1 MNNLDVAR
9 KGIRAFE
16 ANDHATVSSLI
27 TEDFTLSGAVPQ
39 TLGKQD
45 FLGFMHAMIT
55 AFPDFKFNET
65 FTEEGADKVVITQ
78 HITGTHT
85 GTLALPGMPPIPAT
99 GKKVAL
105 PEEKQV
111 FTFRDGKF
119 AKSEGHPV
127 PGGGVM
133 GILAQLGVQM
143 PG

>member
-1 MNNLDVAR
+1 MSNLDVAH

-16 ANDHATVSSLI
+16 ANDHAMVNSLI
-27 TEDFTLSGAVPQ
+27 ADDFTLSGAVPQ
-39 TLGKQD
+39 TLGKQE
-45 FLGFMHAMIT
+45 FMGFMQAMLT

-65 FTEEGADKVVITQ
+65 LREEGADKVIITQ

-99 GKKVAL
+99 GKKFAL
-105 PEEKQV
+105 PEEHQV
-111 FTFRDGKF
+111 FTIKDGKF
-119 AKSEGHPV
+119 VKSEGEVV

-133 GILAQLGVQM
+133 GMLAQLGVNL